1 MGEIIAIEKDIEEGD
16 LVTIEGRTP
25 LFITAVVELSVK
37 KDRER
42 GRRIIKHGFNDAE
55 DNFDVC
61 QCIKY
66 AEENSLN
73 NTTFFFNQSY
83 EWFDSRASSSKNNK
97 NFGWLMDQALRQK
110 CRVFISMTHFDM
122 LDKRVRRAVSARLL
136 VRPQVDNGFIYAA
149 KIRAI
154 DLKTGERD
162 TLEVPINRDVHYGN
176 SFSEIMSDLR
186 QN

>member
-25 LFITAVVELSVK
+25 PFITAVVGLLAK

-42 GRRIIKHGFNDAE
+42 GRRIIKHGFSDAE
-55 DNFDVC
+55 DNFDVR

-66 AEENSLN
+66 AEENRLD

-136 VRPQVDNGFIYAA
+136 VRPKVKDGLIYAA
-149 KIRAI
+149 TVRAI

-162 TLEVPINRDVHYGN
+162 TVEVPINENVPYDN
-176 SFSEIMSDLR
+176 SFSEIMNDLR
-186 QN
+186 

>member
-1 MGEIIAIEKDIEEGD
+1 MGEIIAIENDEKGVLIT
-16 LVTIEGRTP
+16 VEGRTP
-25 LFITAVVELSVK
+25 PFITAVVELLMK

-42 GRRIIKHGFNDAE
+42 GRCIIKHGFSDAE
-55 DNFDVC
+55 DNFDIR

-83 EWFDSRASSSKNNK
+83 EWFDSRSSSSKNNK

-136 VRPQVDNGFIYAA
+136 VRPNVKDGFIDAA
-149 KIRAI
+149 TVRAI

-162 TLEVPINRDVHYGN
+162 TVEVPINESIPCDN
-176 SFSEIMSDLR
+176 SFSEIMNDLR
-186 QN
+186 